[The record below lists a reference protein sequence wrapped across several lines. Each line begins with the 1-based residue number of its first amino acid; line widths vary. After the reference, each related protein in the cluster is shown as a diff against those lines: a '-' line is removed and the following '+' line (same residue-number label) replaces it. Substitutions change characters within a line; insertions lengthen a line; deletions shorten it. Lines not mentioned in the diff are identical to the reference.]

1 MWGREK
7 HQPSREDSMARKP
20 GQGQTQRKQK
30 ASAARRPAAASL
42 KPRAGQA
49 VAPHMLGKWRWRNA
63 PCLCSPA
70 SSNRCSRP
78 MRSRPIARQKSGNLK
93 APTRQQAVSAWSDSI
108 QVRPAPWEAQL
119 INLLDGRLKSFAFGT
134 KGRKIQLGHVW
145 ANLLAECGQIQLCE
159 RAVPVGGL
167 ANSLPVLRT
176 TSARAATTFSV

>member
-1 MWGREK
+1 
-7 HQPSREDSMARKP
+7 
-20 GQGQTQRKQK
+20 
-30 ASAARRPAAASL
+30 
-42 KPRAGQA
+42 
-49 VAPHMLGKWRWRNA
+49 
-63 PCLCSPA
+63 
-70 SSNRCSRP
+70 

-159 RAVPVGGL
+159 RRQTKHTAARICALVYIMHIVG
-167 ANSLPVLRT
+167 NT
-176 TSARAATTFSV
+176 

>member
-159 RAVPVGGL
+159 RWFCGTANRACDFISHIMHIAGL
-167 ANSLPVLRT
+167 LK
-176 TSARAATTFSV
+176 